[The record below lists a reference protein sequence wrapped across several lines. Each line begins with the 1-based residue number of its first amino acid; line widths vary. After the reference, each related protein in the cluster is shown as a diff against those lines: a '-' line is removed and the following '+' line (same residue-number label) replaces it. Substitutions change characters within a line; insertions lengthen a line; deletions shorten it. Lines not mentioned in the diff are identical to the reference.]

1 MLRCALGIILVRR
14 QVQVFQSLLLEL
26 EVVNALCCPEKLGD
40 DQAELKVDLE
50 TTVYRLDLAKALN
63 DSVLEYEGQLLHV
76 TLLHVIWKVFE
87 LLQFLEELDDDT
99 WTLCRALEL
108 LLHFSVQ
115 KSELL

>member
-1 MLRCALGIILVRR
+1 MLRCALWVILIRR

-26 EVVNALCCPEKLGD
+26 EVVDALCRPEKLGD
-40 DQAELKVDLE
+40 DQADLKVNLE
-50 TTVYRLDLAKALN
+50 TTVYRFYLTKALN

-87 LLQFLEELDDDT
+87 LLQLLKKLDDDT